1 MKGGKRVKETTRL
14 SGKTLDFYRTVPSS
28 IVTDALFRLGL
39 GSWMDDVRPINRAWH
54 VVGRIR
60 TVQYAPKSG
69 LKHASHSIYSVCEA
83 VAPGDVIVVAT
94 GETRGWIMGEN
105 MAHFCINH
113 GLGGIVTD
121 GRIRDSLEIHD
132 LSLPVFARGTTAR
145 PFHTEVD
152 VVDFDVPVQCG
163 GAYVRPGDLIVG
175 DADGIVV
182 APQEVADALVVEA
195 EELMA
200 LEKEQE
206 IAIRDGAALAA
217 IQDISRRKKI
227 RKGPAIDPAAKRP

>member
-1 MKGGKRVKETTRL
+1 MTDATAAPLADEVVA
-14 SGKTLDFYRTVPSS
+14 FYKDVPSS

-54 VVGRIR
+54 VAGRVR
-60 TVQYAPKSG
+60 TVEYAPKSG

-83 VAPGDVIVVAT
+83 VEPGDVLVVAT
-94 GETRGWIMGEN
+94 GPTTGWIMGEN

-132 LSLPVFARGTTAR
+132 LSLPVFSRGTTAR
-145 PFHTEVD
+145 PSHTQVD

-163 GAYVRPGDLIVG
+163 GAYLRPGDLVVG

-182 APQEVADALVVEA
+182 APQEVAEALMAEA
-195 EELMA
+195 EELQA

-206 IAIRDGAALAA
+206 IAIRDGAPFKV

-227 RKGPAIDPAAKRP
+227 RKGPAIELVARR